1 MRRIK
6 GCFSSVAEEMA
17 CGYNIVNIHSVATTC
32 KEDLCIGIFSHRLS
46 HNHSS
51 DILADLDERSGTGCL
66 GVPASLRPDVV
77 APRVRSVHHI
87 VFDSAFLPVIQHV
100 V

>member
-32 KEDLCIGIFSHRLS
+32 KEDLCIGIFSH
-46 HNHSS
+46 H
-51 DILADLDERSGTGCL
+51 ILMVIVVISWLTWTKGAVR
-66 GVPASLRPDVV
+66 DV
-77 APRVRSVHHI
+77 
-87 VFDSAFLPVIQHV
+87 
-100 V
+100 